1 MPETVSLKEALRAA
15 LEEDDKTATA
25 WLMEAE
31 SYTKLNNDV
40 GDAVRKLAPTGG
52 WAYIEELFDDSVVY
66 QVGGENKATQYFKAP
81 YAVGVGGS
89 ITLGEAVEV
98 QKVTTYP
105 TASTPRTE
113 AAERSEM
120 TFVEEAG
127 VLIPVEVEV

>member
-25 WLMEAE
+25 WLTEAE

-40 GDAVRKLAPTGG
+40 GDAVRKLAPAGW

-66 QVGGENKATQYFKAP
+66 QVSGENKATQYFKAP

-105 TASTPRTE
+105 ASNTPRIE
-113 AAERSEM
+113 AAKRVEM

-127 VLIPVEVEV
+127 VLIPVEVEA